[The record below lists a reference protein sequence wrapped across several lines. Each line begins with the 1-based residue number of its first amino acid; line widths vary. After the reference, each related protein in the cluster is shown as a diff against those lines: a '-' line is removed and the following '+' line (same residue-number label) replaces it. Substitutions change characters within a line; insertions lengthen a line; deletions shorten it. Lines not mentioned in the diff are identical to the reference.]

1 MVRVED
7 GPTEA
12 VAVTMD
18 QTRPVVVGADGGGTD
33 TAAVRWAAMHAR
45 MTGRPLLV
53 VHASEPE
60 ALAARAAGAGAPD
73 ITILLEAEETRGE
86 QIRGRVAEL
95 AEELGVEATFV
106 VERGSPVRA
115 LLEHEEEASILVVG
129 TGRKGMLEEFVL
141 GTTSIGVAAHAAI
154 PVVVVNPEVDVD
166 SLTHGRVAV
175 AVDGSDDSV
184 VAARAAVEY
193 ASAAGKELVALST
206 WYLEVV
212 DGYVVTEPDSPEWKA
227 IEQDRRAILE
237 RALGPA
243 LEKHPDVQ
251 VELRVRRGPVV
262 GAIVDLSREVDL
274 VVMGSRGMGGV
285 RGRLL
290 GSVSQRVMRSAAC
303 PVAVITATR
312 R

>member
-1 MVRVED
+1 MVSTNQ
-7 GPTEA
+7 G
-12 VAVTMD
+12 
-18 QTRPVVVGADGGGTD
+18 RPVVVGADDGGTD
-33 TAAVRWAAMHAR
+33 GAAVRWAAQHAR
-45 MTGRPLLV
+45 TTGRPLVV

-73 ITILLEAEETRGE
+73 ITTLLEAEEGRVQ
-86 QIRGRVAEL
+86 QIRERVEALGAEL
-95 AEELGVEATFV
+95 GIEVSLS

-115 LLEHEEEASILVVG
+115 LLEHQDRASILVVG
-129 TGRKGMLEEFVL
+129 TGRKGALEEFVL
-141 GTTSIGVAAHAAI
+141 GTTSIGVAAHATV

-166 SLTHGRVAV
+166 ALQHGRVGV

-193 ASAAGKELVALST
+193 ADTVDKELVALTT

-212 DGYVVTEPDSPEWKA
+212 DGYVVTEPDSPEWRR
-227 IEQDRRAILE
+227 IEQDRQQILQD
-237 RALGPA
+237 ALGPA
-243 LEKHPDVQ
+243 LEQHPGVR
-251 VELRVRRGPVV
+251 VEQLVRRGPVV
-262 GAIVDLSREVDL
+262 STIVDVARGLDL
-274 VVMGSRGMGGV
+274 MIMGSRGMGGL

-290 GSVSQRVMRSAAC
+290 GSVSQRVMRAAPC

>member
-1 MVRVED
+1 MA
-7 GPTEA
+7 TE
-12 VAVTMD
+12 

-33 TAAVRWAAMHAR
+33 TAAVRWAALHAR
-45 MTGRPLLV
+45 TTGRPLLV

-73 ITILLEAEETRGE
+73 ITILLEAEEARGE
-86 QIRGRVAEL
+86 EIRTRVADL
-95 AEELGVEATFV
+95 AREMDVEASVV
-106 VERGSPVRA
+106 VERGSPLKA
-115 LLEHEEEASILVVG
+115 LLEHQDEASILVVG
-129 TGRKGMLEEFVL
+129 TGRKGPLEEFVL
-141 GTTSIGVAAHAAI
+141 GTTSIGVAAHATI
-154 PVVVVNPEVDVD
+154 PVVVVNPEVEVG

-193 ASAAGKELVALST
+193 ASATGKELVALST

-212 DGYVVTEPDSPEWKA
+212 DGYVVTEPDSPEWRK
-227 IEQDRRAILE
+227 IEEDRLAILQD
-237 RALGPA
+237 ALGPA

-251 VELRVRRGPVV
+251 VDLRVRRGPVV
-262 GAIVDLSREVDL
+262 GAIVELSREVDL
-274 VVMGSRGMGGV
+274 VVMGSRGMGSV